1 MPNVPTISESGYKR
15 LETSQWWGLLAP
27 AGTPAGT
34 PAAIVEQL
42 QLNIVKILQSK
53 EGSKR
58 MLDDGAKVVGNS
70 LDDFR
75 KFIRLEQERWTKV
88 VIKAKISID

>member
-1 MPNVPTISESGYKR
+1 M
-15 LETSQWWGLLAP
+15 A
-27 AGTPAGT
+27 PAGT

>member
-1 MPNVPTISESGYKR
+1 
-15 LETSQWWGLLAP
+15 LA
-27 AGTPAGT
+27 PAGT

-58 MLDDGAKVVGNS
+58 MLDDSATVVGNS

-88 VIKAKISID
+88 VIKEKISID